1 MCARRRA
8 ARQKDLVSG
17 DARRPRGGN
26 GEDTIPVNRHLT
38 VFVPEINEPKG
49 QMIAWIERG
58 HAVWQVLLTHM
69 ALFATSIRIIG
80 TKTNHS
86 PAANCR
92 KRHAT
97 GDDQRHPVLKSAPP
111 VVHGG
116 ALYYIY
122 PSPSK
127 LQNSKFSIPKI
138 SAPRLIFATISAK
151 RNLFFVRGIVP
162 LNGKRGKRHGKIP

>member
-1 MCARRRA
+1 
-8 ARQKDLVSG
+8 
-17 DARRPRGGN
+17 
-26 GEDTIPVNRHLT
+26 
-38 VFVPEINEPKG
+38 
-49 QMIAWIERG
+49 MIAWIERG

-69 ALFATSIRIIG
+69 AFFATSIRVIG
-80 TKTNHS
+80 TKTNNS

-92 KRHAT
+92 ERHAT
-97 GDDQRHPVLKSAPP
+97 GDDERHPVLESAPP

-138 SAPRLIFATISAK
+138 SPKT
-151 RNLFFVRGIVP
+151 FFLRVRV
-162 LNGKRGKRHGKIP
+162 K